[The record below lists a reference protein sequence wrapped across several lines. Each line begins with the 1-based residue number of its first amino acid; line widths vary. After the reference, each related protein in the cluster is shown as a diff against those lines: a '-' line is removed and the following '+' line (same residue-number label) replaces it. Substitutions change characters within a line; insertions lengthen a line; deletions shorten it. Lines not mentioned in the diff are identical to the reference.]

1 MKPRRWTR
9 WLTYFALAVLLL
21 IGLLL
26 ARALYAFRDRNPGYS
41 VNLAISDVPARAQPR
56 PLRVGLAR
64 HTINPDLSDP
74 KRPVWVAGF
83 GQNRAATALHDD
95 LWAIA
100 AVLDDGHTRL
110 GIAVLDA
117 IGMFHDDVVAI
128 RRALPP
134 ELKLDYVIVCTTHN
148 HSTPDLMGMW
158 GPSPFRSG
166 VDPAYRQ
173 QVLQTTARCLTEA
186 ATGLQPARMA
196 LFEIPMFTDGLVA
209 DTRPPIVFDPDIR
222 VMLFLNA
229 TNDTVLGSI
238 VGWANHPETP
248 WSNNR
253 EITADFC
260 GYLRD
265 ALAEGVILDGKRVL
279 EGVGGVHLY
288 INGAIG
294 GLMTTHPATVVRD
307 PFSGQE
313 LKEPSHAK
321 ARAVGWHLAARIRPH
336 LGEAPARAVAHAPI
350 AIQARTV
357 EVPLDNPRFLAAS
370 LLGLFDRGHSRW
382 MRLRTEVAV
391 ITVGD
396 ASIACVPGEIY
407 PEIINGGVER
417 PAGADF
423 DIEPIE
429 VPPLRQLMPG
439 RVKFVFGLAN
449 DELGYL
455 IPKSQWDEKPPHPYG
470 ASRSPYGEIN
480 SVGPDAAATLHA
492 ALAQLCRE
500 ITGAQTTAVSSR

>member
-1 MKPRRWTR
+1 MKPKRFRRW
-9 WLTYFALAVLLL
+9 LGYLALALLVCV
-21 IGLLL
+21 GLLVG
-26 ARALYAFRDRNPGYS
+26 RALYGFRDRNPGYK
-41 VNLAISDVPARAQPR
+41 LDVQIADTASRTQPR
-56 PLRVGLAR
+56 PLRVGFSR
-64 HTINPDLSDP
+64 HTINPDLSNP

-83 GQNRAATALHDD
+83 GQNRAATGSHDD

-117 IGMFHDDVVAI
+117 IGMFHDDVIAI

-134 ELKLDYVIVCTTHN
+134 DLKLDYVVVCTTHN
-148 HSTPDLMGMW
+148 HSTPDLLGLW

-173 QVLQTTARCLTEA
+173 QVLETTVRCLKEA
-186 ATGLQPARMA
+186 TAALRPARMG
-196 LFEIPMFTDGLVA
+196 LLEIPMPVEGLVA

-222 VMLFLNA
+222 VMLFLDA

-248 WSNNR
+248 WSDNR
-253 EITADFC
+253 ELTADFC

-265 ALAEGVILDGKRVL
+265 ALAEGVVVEGRRVL
-279 EGVGGVHLY
+279 DGVGGVHLY

-294 GLMTTHPATVVRD
+294 GLMTTHPGTVVRD
-307 PFSGQE
+307 PFSGEE
-313 LKEPSHAK
+313 LKQPSHAK
-321 ARAVGWHLAARIRPH
+321 ARAVGWQLASRIRPH
-336 LGEAPARAVAHAPI
+336 LNDAAARAVAHAPI
-350 AIQARTV
+350 AIRARTI
-357 EVPLDNPRFLAAS
+357 EIPLANRGYLAAAI
-370 LLGLFDRGHSRW
+370 LGLLDRGHSSW
-382 MRLRTEVAV
+382 MRIRTEVAL
-391 ITVGD
+391 ITVGE

-407 PEIINGGVER
+407 PEIVNGGIEH

-423 DIEPIE
+423 DVEPVE
-429 VPPLRQLMPG
+429 VPPLRELMPG

-449 DELGYL
+449 DEIGYI

-470 ASRSPYGEIN
+470 AKRSPYGEIN
-480 SVGPDAAATLHA
+480 SVGPEAAPRVHA
-492 ALAQLCRE
+492 ALAELCRQM
-500 ITGAQTTAVSSR
+500 GTAISAATSR

>member
-1 MKPRRWTR
+1 MRPKRFRRWLGYLA
-9 WLTYFALAVLLL
+9 LTLLVLVALLV
-21 IGLLL
+21 G
-26 ARALYAFRDRNPGYS
+26 RALYAFRDRNPGYK
-41 VNLAISDVPARAQPR
+41 VDLQISDATARAEPR
-56 PLRVGLAR
+56 PLRVGFAR
-64 HTINPDLSDP
+64 HTINPDLSNP

-83 GQNRAATALHDD
+83 GQNRRATGLHDD

-100 AVLDDGHTRL
+100 TVLDDGHTRL

-128 RRALPP
+128 RRALPAD
-134 ELKLDYVIVCTTHN
+134 LRLDYVVVCTTHN
-148 HSTPDLMGMW
+148 HSTPDLLGLW

-173 QVLQTTARCLTEA
+173 QVLQTTARCLAEA
-186 ATGLQPARMA
+186 AAALRPARMA
-196 LFEIPMFTDGLVA
+196 LLEIPMTVEGLIA

-222 VMLFLNA
+222 VMLFLDA
-229 TNDTVLGSI
+229 TNDSVLGSL

-248 WSNNR
+248 WSGNQ
-253 EITADFC
+253 ELTADFC
-260 GYLRD
+260 GYLRE
-265 ALAEGVILDGKRVL
+265 ALAEGVVLEGKRVL

-307 PFSGQE
+307 PFTGEE

-321 ARAVGWHLAARIRPH
+321 ARAVGWQLAARIRPH
-336 LGEAPARAVAHAPI
+336 LSDAAARAVAHAPI
-350 AIQARTV
+350 AIRARTI
-357 EVPLDNPRFLAAS
+357 EIPLANRGYLAAAI
-370 LLGLFDRGHSRW
+370 LGLLDRGHSSW
-382 MRLRTEVAV
+382 MRIRTEVAL
-391 ITVGD
+391 ITVGE

-407 PEIINGGVER
+407 PEIINGGIEH

-423 DIEPIE
+423 DVEPVE
-429 VPPLRQLMPG
+429 VPPLRELMPG

-449 DELGYL
+449 DEIGYI

-470 ASRSPYGEIN
+470 AKRSPYGEIN
-480 SVGPDAAATLHA
+480 SVGPDAGPCVHS
-492 ALAQLCRE
+492 ALAELCR
-500 ITGAQTTAVSSR
+500 QMTAASVVAAR